1 MIANIFFSSRTLALL
16 SSLAVVALALP
27 VASLARQ
34 ADDPVTFFIEKKIL
48 SLKKRL
54 ASHEQNEAEARESL
68 QGAKNILETARK
80 NNNAEAES
88 VARQAIAV
96 AEESLSEIQKMK
108 ARDKSRLEGL
118 EDTVKQGTCSKD
130 SGVSTIEK
138 GEVIVKSGS
147 GRRKQDNRVLESGDT
162 IETGKSGFLEL
173 IMPDHSQMA
182 VDADTAVEIL
192 RMDAEKL
199 ESAYRFIR
207 GKLYIVRACLKY
219 AADLRG
225 ICWVTHYRLGGAVAA
240 VRGTEF
246 TVERNEDG
254 SAAINVIEGTVD
266 VTEGDSGRVVSA
278 GAMER
283 VLVGEAGSVQGP
295 IPLRPDSIRRWWE
308 AVP

>member
-1 MIANIFFSSRTLALL
+1 MIANIFFSSRMSVLL
-16 SSLAVVALALP
+16 SCLVVAVLAFP

-34 ADDPVTFFIEKKIL
+34 ADDPVPFFIEKKIL
-48 SLKKRL
+48 SLKKL
-54 ASHEQNEAEARESL
+54 LVSHEQNEAEAHASL

-80 NNNAEAES
+80 NNNAEAEN

-96 AEESLSEIQKMK
+96 AEESLSEIRKIK

-118 EDTVKQGTCSKD
+118 EDAVKRGACSNT

-147 GRRKQDNRVLESGDT
+147 GRRKQDGGVLESGDT

-173 IMPDHSQMA
+173 LMPDHSQVTVA
-182 VDADTAVEIL
+182 ADTAVEISRL
-192 RMDAEKL
+192 DAEKL
-199 ESAYRFIR
+199 ESAYRFIS
-207 GKLYIVRACLKY
+207 GKLHVVRACLKY

-225 ICWVTHYRLGGAVAA
+225 ICWVTQYRLGGAVAA

-254 SAAINVIEGTVD
+254 SAAINVIEGTVE

-295 IPLRPDSIRRWWE
+295 SPLKPDSIRRWWE
-308 AVP
+308 TIR